1 MRARFP
7 GLGSR
12 PSDFQIWPNFLMR
25 HPSHRPAL
33 LGEPSTAP
41 PVAINPILLENGN
54 LLLLENGNY
63 LQLE

>member
-12 PSDFQIWPNFLMR
+12 EADFEIFTNFLMR
-25 HPSHRPAL
+25 RPGRSSVFF
-33 LGEPSTAP
+33 GESMLVP
-41 PVAINPILLENGN
+41 PVPINPILLESGG

-63 LQLE
+63 LQKE